1 MEKFWNFIKNESDNT
16 AELLLYG
23 TISDNSWWSDSVSP
37 KRFKEDLEKLG
48 NVTQITV
55 RIYSGGGDV
64 FAANAIYSMLKDH
77 KAEIIVKIDG
87 LAASAATIIAMSGD
101 KILIPEN
108 GYMMIHKVSTYIS
121 GNIDDIQKEL
131 ELLEKIENTLV
142 QTYVKRTGKT
152 KEEVQALIDAETWL
166 TGREAVEEG
175 FADELMFENEEEKEK
190 ISNGI
195 LNKIEGR
202 NDLEK
207 WKNLHENLKNILISK
222 NNTNKIINDSLKYD
236 RKEGEIMDEKTLKE
250 KYPDLY
256 NSIYK
261 AGAINERQR
270 LKDIDLIANN
280 ISKELVE
287 KAKYEDFKN
296 AQELSF
302 EAMKNEKIIHNAM
315 LNAMSQDA
323 QIVNTVPGAVEPISE
338 KDSEKIEKEFVQN
351 IAKRT
356 LNK

>member
-108 GYMMIHKVSTYIS
+108 GYIMIHKVSTYIS

-195 LNKIEGR
+195 LNKIEVR

-207 WKNLHENLKNILISK
+207 CKNLPENLKNNMAKLPSNVAEESMPITLINSITQDIPDFHFEQNTASK
-222 NNTNKIINDSLKYD
+222 TLEGIDVQKEKESTSKVRVDCSNLDKSEDFESNDSSFIKPSE
-236 RKEGEIMDEKTLKE
+236 RIVKSGKE
-250 KYPDLY
+250 
-256 NSIYK
+256 
-261 AGAINERQR
+261 ER
-270 LKDIDLIANN
+270 
-280 ISKELVE
+280 E
-287 KAKYEDFKN
+287 
-296 AQELSF
+296 
-302 EAMKNEKIIHNAM
+302 
-315 LNAMSQDA
+315 
-323 QIVNTVPGAVEPISE
+323 
-338 KDSEKIEKEFVQN
+338 
-351 IAKRT
+351 
-356 LNK
+356 

>member
-1 MEKFWNFIKNESDNT
+1 MKKFWNFIKNESDNT

-48 NVTQITV
+48 NVNQITV

-77 KAEIIVKIDG
+77 QAEIIVKIDG
-87 LAASAATIIAMSGD
+87 LAASAATIIAMAGD

-108 GYMMIHKVSTYIS
+108 AYMMIHKVSTYIG
-121 GNIDDIQKEL
+121 GNINDIQKEL
-131 ELLEKIENTLV
+131 ELLEKIENTLL

-152 KEEVQALIDAETWL
+152 KEEIQALIDAETWL

-175 FADELMFENEEEKEK
+175 FADELMFEDEEEKEK

-195 LNKIEGR
+195 LNKIEVR
-202 NDLEK
+202 NDLK
-207 WKNLHENLKNILISK
+207 KCKNLPENLKNILISK
-222 NNTNKIINDSLKYD
+222 NNTNKIIND
-236 RKEGEIMDEKTLKE
+236 RKEEEIMDEKTFME

-256 NSIYK
+256 NSIYN
-261 AGAINERQR
+261 AGVINERQR

-280 ISKELVE
+280 ISKDLVE

-323 QIVNTVPGAVEPISE
+323 QVVNAVQGTAEPMLE
-338 KDSEKIEKEFVQN
+338 ENSEKIEKEFVQN
-351 IAKRT
+351 IAKKT